1 LLIKNN
7 STRLLT
13 TLSIL
18 IILPFVQK
26 QWFNLYLFNIGDITF
41 YSILYYLSGAICPSL
56 ILLNSLNNYTN
67 YNFDK
72 NKIYSKKI
80 IKGKT
85 LLFLIATNL
94 IFLSYFIADYI
105 YINLDLIYNLFFKEI
120 NLQKPD
126 IFQYGFFIFLISI
139 LLIFKKT
146 RILFKKFILLNFI
159 LISLYLWYLQIIN
172 INVDDQFHIYRY
184 FGLNNINL
192 INVFILISIEILYFT
207 WSFLSYKTNLSDWI
221 VHPPQKG
228 DIIHFLNIFIFY
240 FFIII
245 YYSILS

>member
-1 LLIKNN
+1 MIIKNN
-7 STRLLT
+7 TTKLLV
-13 TLSIL
+13 TLSFL
-18 IILPFVQK
+18 LILPFVQK
-26 QWFNLYLFNIGDITF
+26 QWFNLYLFNINDISF

-221 VHPPQKG
+221 VHPPLKG
-228 DIIHFLNIFIFY
+228 DIIHLLNIFIFY

-245 YYSILS
+245 YYSILT